1 MNCSPPASFVHGFS
15 RQEYWSGLPFPSP
28 GDFPNPGI
36 EPWSPEL
43 QADSLPSKP
52 PGKSSTKQEP
62 KKDQLPREPMAWR
75 LKTCGAELILTP
87 AFNQAVGLPRC
98 HPCQG
103 QQEGGSVS
111 YRLKKKKKKEHAVG
125 SC

>member
-1 MNCSPPASFVHGFS
+1 
-15 RQEYWSGLPFPSP
+15 
-28 GDFPNPGI
+28 
-36 EPWSPEL
+36 
-43 QADSLPSKP
+43 
-52 PGKSSTKQEP
+52 
-62 KKDQLPREPMAWR
+62 MAWR

-87 AFNQAVGLPRC
+87 AFIQAVGLPRC

-111 YRLKKKKKKEHAVG
+111 YRLEKKNKEHAVG